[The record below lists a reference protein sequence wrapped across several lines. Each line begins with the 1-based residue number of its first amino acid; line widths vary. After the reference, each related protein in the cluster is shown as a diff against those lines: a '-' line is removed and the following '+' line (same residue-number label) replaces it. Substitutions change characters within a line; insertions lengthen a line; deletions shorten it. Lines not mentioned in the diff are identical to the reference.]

1 MGDFARVRVASMRER
16 NNKKK
21 PEIRRTRRRPP
32 LEKTQSRKIHADTT
46 RPPGLC
52 VAGPAPPPE
61 HPCVDQ
67 PPPSNLA
74 VYMCPPLFCSSADRQ
89 RAPPALP
96 PVTWPNLH
104 TKEPKKREMAAFA
117 DKT

>member
-1 MGDFARVRVASMRER
+1 MGFGGRDDDHPLKKHRVEKSMQTQ
-16 NNKKK
+16 
-21 PEIRRTRRRPP
+21 PDHQGSVWLDPP
-32 LEKTQSRKIHADTT
+32 
-46 RPPGLC
+46 
-52 VAGPAPPPE
+52 PPPE